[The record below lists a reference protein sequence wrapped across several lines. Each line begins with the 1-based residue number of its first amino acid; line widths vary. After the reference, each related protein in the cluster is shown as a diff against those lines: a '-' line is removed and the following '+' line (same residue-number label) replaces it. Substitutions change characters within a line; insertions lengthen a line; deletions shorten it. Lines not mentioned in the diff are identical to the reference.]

1 MSNLNLNTNKPFS
14 AYEQLD
20 VTLDEEREILWYAM
34 KHSNRPCFTPELLS
48 DLRNFQEEA
57 STRIRAEHLPVKY
70 LVVASQTPSVFNL
83 GGDLNLFKELIEKR
97 DRNGL
102 ASYGKACIDILY
114 PNYMSLDLP
123 VTTISLIQ
131 GKALGGGMEAAI
143 SSNVIIAE
151 RSAQMGLPEILFNMF
166 PGMGAYSFLSRQVG
180 PKMAERIILSGDT
193 FSAEQ
198 LYEMGVVDI
207 VCDDGEGVAAIHD
220 FVKRQKRMG
229 NSTTAMQK
237 VARRVNPVPY
247 QELIDVTEIWADAA
261 LKLTE
266 KDLRKMERLVRAQN
280 KLDITSRPV
289 VNIQHVA

>member
-1 MSNLNLNTNKPFS
+1 MSNLSLQKKIPFS
-14 AYEQLD
+14 TYKQLD
-20 VTLDEEREILWYAM
+20 VVLDEEQEILWYYM
-34 KHSNRPCFTPELLS
+34 NPDNRPCFTPELLS
-48 DLRNFQEEA
+48 DLRNFQKEA
-57 STRIRAEHLPVKY
+57 GELIRNEQLSAKY
-70 LVVASQTPSVFNL
+70 LVVASHIPSVFNL
-83 GGDLNLFKELIEKR
+83 GGDLNLFKELIENR

-102 ASYGKACIDILY
+102 AAYGKACIDILY

-207 VCDDGEGVAAIHD
+207 VCDDGEGIAAVHN

-247 QELIDVTEIWADAA
+247 QELIDITEIWADAA

-266 KDLRKMERLVRAQN
+266 KDLKKMDRLVRAQN
-280 KLDITSRPV
+280 KLNTTLRPV
-289 VNIQHVA
+289 VNVQHVA

>member
-1 MSNLNLNTNKPFS
+1 MSNLNLQQNKPFS
-14 AYEQLD
+14 TYEQLD
-20 VTLDEEREILWYAM
+20 VTLDEEQEILWYYM
-34 KHSNRPCFTPELLS
+34 NPDNRPCFTPELLS
-48 DLRNFQEEA
+48 DLRNFQKEA
-57 STRIRAEHLPVKY
+57 SARIRNEQLPAKY
-70 LVVASQTPSVFNL
+70 LVVASRTPSVFNL
-83 GGDLNLFKELIEKR
+83 GGDLNLFKGLIEKG

-102 ASYGKACIDILY
+102 AAYGKACIDILY
-114 PNYMSLDLP
+114 PNYTSLDLP

-180 PKMAERIILSGDT
+180 PKMAERIILSGNT
-193 FSAEQ
+193 YSAEQ

-207 VCDDGEGVAAIHD
+207 VCDDGEGVAAVHN
-220 FVKRQKRMG
+220 FVKRQKRMS

-237 VARRVNPVPY
+237 VARRVNPIPY
-247 QELIDVTEIWADAA
+247 QELIDITEIWADAA

-266 KDLRKMERLVRAQN
+266 KDLKKMDRLVRAQN
-280 KLDITSRPV
+280 KLNTTSRPV
-289 VNIQHVA
+289 ANVQHVA

>member
-1 MSNLNLNTNKPFS
+1 
-14 AYEQLD
+14 
-20 VTLDEEREILWYAM
+20 
-34 KHSNRPCFTPELLS
+34 
-48 DLRNFQEEA
+48 
-57 STRIRAEHLPVKY
+57 
-70 LVVASQTPSVFNL
+70 
-83 GGDLNLFKELIEKR
+83 
-97 DRNGL
+97 
-102 ASYGKACIDILY
+102 
-114 PNYMSLDLP
+114 
-123 VTTISLIQ
+123 
-131 GKALGGGMEAAI
+131 LGGGMEAAI

-207 VCDDGEGVAAIHD
+207 VCDDGEGIAAVHN

-247 QELIDVTEIWADAA
+247 QELIDITEIWADAA

-266 KDLRKMERLVRAQN
+266 KDLKKMDRLVRAQN
-280 KLDITSRPV
+280 KLNTTLRPV
-289 VNIQHVA
+289 VNVQHVA

>member
-1 MSNLNLNTNKPFS
+1 MSNLNLQKNKPFS
-14 AYEQLD
+14 TYEQLD
-20 VTLDEEREILWYAM
+20 VTLDEEQEILWYYM
-34 KHSNRPCFTPELLS
+34 NPDNRPCFTPELLS
-48 DLRNFQEEA
+48 DLRNFQKEA
-57 STRIRAEHLPVKY
+57 SARIRNEQLPAKY
-70 LVVASQTPSVFNL
+70 LVVASRTPSVFNL
-83 GGDLNLFKELIEKR
+83 GGDLNLFKGLIEKG

-102 ASYGKACIDILY
+102 AAYGKACIDILY
-114 PNYMSLDLP
+114 PNYTSLDLP

-180 PKMAERIILSGDT
+180 PKIAERIILSGNT
-193 FSAEQ
+193 YSAEQ

-207 VCDDGEGVAAIHD
+207 VCDDGEGVAAVHN
-220 FVKRQKRMG
+220 FVKRQKRMS

-237 VARRVNPVPY
+237 VARRVNPIPY
-247 QELIDVTEIWADAA
+247 QELIDITEIWADAA

-266 KDLRKMERLVRAQN
+266 KDLKKMDRLVRAQN
-280 KLDITSRPV
+280 KLNTTSRPV
-289 VNIQHVA
+289 ANVQHVA

>member
-1 MSNLNLNTNKPFS
+1 MNP
-14 AYEQLD
+14 D
-20 VTLDEEREILWYAM
+20 
-34 KHSNRPCFTPELLS
+34 NRPCFTPELLS
-48 DLRNFQEEA
+48 DLRNFQKEA
-57 STRIRAEHLPVKY
+57 GELVRNEQLSAKY
-70 LVVASQTPSVFNL
+70 LVVASHIPSVFNL
-83 GGDLNLFKELIEKR
+83 GGDLNLFRRLIESR

-102 ASYGKACIDILY
+102 AAYGKACIDILY

-207 VCDDGEGVAAIHD
+207 VCDDGEGIAAVYN

-247 QELIDVTEIWADAA
+247 QELIDITEIWADAA

-266 KDLRKMERLVRAQN
+266 KDLKKMDRLVRAQN
-280 KLDITSRPV
+280 KLNTTLRPV

>member
-1 MSNLNLNTNKPFS
+1 MSNLNLQKNKPFS
-14 AYEQLD
+14 TYEQLD
-20 VTLDEEREILWYAM
+20 VILDEEQEILWYYM
-34 KHSNRPCFTPELLS
+34 NPDNRPCFTPELLS
-48 DLRNFQEEA
+48 DLRNFQKEA
-57 STRIRAEHLPVKY
+57 SARIRNEQLPAKY
-70 LVVASQTPSVFNL
+70 LVVASRTPSVFNL
-83 GGDLNLFKELIEKR
+83 GGDLNLFKELIEKG

-102 ASYGKACIDILY
+102 AAYGKACIDILY
-114 PNYMSLDLP
+114 PNYTSLDLP

-180 PKMAERIILSGDT
+180 PKMAERIILSGIT
-193 FSAEQ
+193 YSAEQ

-207 VCDDGEGVAAIHD
+207 ICDDGEGVAAVHN

-237 VARRVNPVPY
+237 VARRVNPIPY
-247 QELIDVTEIWADAA
+247 QELIDITEIWADAA

-266 KDLRKMERLVRAQN
+266 KDLKKMDRLVRAQN
-280 KLDITSRPV
+280 KLNTTSRPV
-289 VNIQHVA
+289 ANVQHVA

>member
-1 MSNLNLNTNKPFS
+1 MSNLSLQKKIPFS
-14 AYEQLD
+14 TYKQLD
-20 VTLDEEREILWYAM
+20 VVLDEDQEILWYYM
-34 KHSNRPCFTPELLS
+34 NPDNRPCFTPELLS
-48 DLRNFQEEA
+48 DLRNFQKEA
-57 STRIRAEHLPVKY
+57 GERIRNEQLSAKY
-70 LVVASQTPSVFNL
+70 LVVASHIPSVFNL
-83 GGDLNLFKELIEKR
+83 GGDLNLFKGLIENR

-102 ASYGKACIDILY
+102 AAYGKACIDILY
-114 PNYMSLDLP
+114 PNYMALDLP

-193 FSAEQ
+193 YSAEQ

-207 VCDDGEGVAAIHD
+207 VCDDGEGIAAVYD

-229 NSTTAMQK
+229 NSTTAMHK

-247 QELIDVTEIWADAA
+247 QELIDITEIWADAA

-266 KDLRKMERLVRAQN
+266 KDLKKMDRLVRAQN
-280 KLDITSRPV
+280 KLNTMPRPV
-289 VNIQHVA
+289 TNVQHVA

>member
-1 MSNLNLNTNKPFS
+1 MSNLSLQKKIPFS
-14 AYEQLD
+14 TYKQLD
-20 VTLDEEREILWYAM
+20 VVLDEEQEILWYYM
-34 KHSNRPCFTPELLS
+34 NPDNRPCFTPELLS
-48 DLRNFQEEA
+48 DLRNFQKEA
-57 STRIRAEHLPVKY
+57 GELIRNEQLRAKY
-70 LVVASQTPSVFNL
+70 LVVASHIPSVFNL
-83 GGDLNLFKELIEKR
+83 GGDLNLFKGLIENR

-102 ASYGKACIDILY
+102 AAYGKACIDILY

-207 VCDDGEGVAAIHD
+207 VCDDGEGIAAVHN

-247 QELIDVTEIWADAA
+247 QELIDITEIWADAA

-266 KDLRKMERLVRAQN
+266 KDLKKMDRLVRAQN
-280 KLDITSRPV
+280 KLNTTLRPV
-289 VNIQHVA
+289 VNVQHVA

>member
-1 MSNLNLNTNKPFS
+1 MSNLSLKRKPFS
-14 AYEQLD
+14 SYKQLN
-20 VTLDEEREILWYAM
+20 VSLDEEQEILWYYM
-34 KHSNRPCFTPELLS
+34 NPDNRPCFTPELLGE
-48 DLRNFQEEA
+48 LRNFQIEA
-57 STRIRAEHLPVKY
+57 STRISNEQLPAKY
-70 LVVASQTPSVFNL
+70 LVVASHIPSVFNL
-83 GGDLNLFKELIEKR
+83 GGDLNLFKGLIEQR
-97 DRNGL
+97 DRDGL
-102 ASYGKACIDILY
+102 AAYGKACIDILY

-151 RSAQMGLPEILFNMF
+151 RSAQMGLPETLFNMF

-220 FVKRQKRMG
+220 YVKRQRRMG
-229 NSTTAMQK
+229 NSTSAMHK

-247 QELIDVTEIWADAA
+247 QELIDITEIWADAA
-261 LKLTE
+261 MKLTD
-266 KDLRKMERLVRAQN
+266 KDLKKMDRLVRAQN
-280 KLDITSRPV
+280 KLNTMSGSAANV
-289 VNIQHVA
+289 QHIA

>member
-1 MSNLNLNTNKPFS
+1 MSNLSLKKKIPFS
-14 AYEQLD
+14 TYKQLD
-20 VTLDEEREILWYAM
+20 VVLDEEQEILWYYM
-34 KHSNRPCFTPELLS
+34 NPDNRPCFTPELLS
-48 DLRNFQEEA
+48 DLRNFQKEA
-57 STRIRAEHLPVKY
+57 GELIRNEQLSAKY
-70 LVVASQTPSVFNL
+70 LVVASHIPSVFNL
-83 GGDLNLFKELIEKR
+83 GGDLNLFKELIENR

-102 ASYGKACIDILY
+102 AAYGKACIDILY

-207 VCDDGEGVAAIHD
+207 VCDDGEGIAAVHN

-247 QELIDVTEIWADAA
+247 QELIDITEIWADAA

-266 KDLRKMERLVRAQN
+266 KDLKKMDRLVRAQN
-280 KLDITSRPV
+280 KLNTTLRPV
-289 VNIQHVA
+289 VNVQHVA